1 MTQEHVTAGKL
12 ALEVMRI
19 SLQIILATA
28 DDSCPAEGE
37 GEFAPTGGAAGD
49 NAAQAAA
56 PDSLQGMQGMQG
68 TAETPQ
74 HPSTATSTTAGN
86 SSHSAS
92 ATFAAT
98 STTAGNS
105 SHSASA
111 TFAATTGNDSA
122 TGNYTADERQ
132 WGFSARGPLMLG
144 EGTRRGLQG
153 PGKRA
158 VELVQELAWRR
169 VLGPP
174 AVGLGMAAAVEKALG
189 SADVAKVFPHFISS
203 NKSNLI

>member
-92 ATFAAT
+92 T
-98 STTAGNS
+98 
-105 SHSASA
+105 